1 MLTSTVSAMMELS
14 VIFIILYH
22 LNTSWWLHRSF
33 G

>member
-22 LNTSWWLHRSF
+22 LNTS
-33 G
+33 